1 MERQAQNDLKRA
13 FRDIKNGFSEI
24 KVLENLFYLKHLS
37 FEDQVDIDSVYDKY
51 FEQAKLK
58 GVPTHKETL
67 DRLIEEKEWS
77 KTKEIEIS
85 KQEDFIANLTKQK
98 KSLYL
103 KSEIMRLNKD
113 IDEAQKKLNELK
125 NNRAMFFS
133 RTAESYAEERVN
145 DFYIL
150 KCLYKDKDVKIPA
163 YSEDE
168 FDDIDSESLHIII
181 KQYNNVYK
189 LINDENIQKLVL
201 QDFFNLF
208 MPFAENPIDF
218 YGKPICDLTYN
229 QLKLLVY
236 ARFFR
241 NTFQQNDNIPEDIR
255 KDPDK
260 IMDYV
265 SANENAKRVKENV
278 SNKENV
284 AESIVGATKE
294 DLEYVNFKKPG
305 QKTLS
310 LSDEAKKKGGSL
322 SMEDMM
328 KLFGS

>member
-1 MERQAQNDLKRA
+1 MEHSRQNDLKKA

-24 KVLENLFYLKHLS
+24 RVSENLFYLKHMS
-37 FEDQVDIDSVYDKY
+37 FEDQVDIDSIYDKY

-58 GVPTHKETL
+58 GVPTHQETL

-77 KTKEIEIS
+77 KKQENEIT
-85 KQEDFIANLTKQK
+85 QHEDFIANLMKQK

-103 KSEIMRLNKD
+103 KSEIKRLNKEIED
-113 IDEAQKKLNELK
+113 AQIKLNDLK
-125 NNRAMFFS
+125 NTRASFFS

-150 KCLYKDKDVKIPA
+150 KCLYKDKKIQVPA
-163 YSEDE
+163 YTDEE
-168 FDDIDSESLHIII
+168 FDDIDSESLHSII
-181 KQYNNVYK
+181 KQYNNVYR
-189 LINDENIQKLVL
+189 LINDENIQKIVL

-218 YGKPICDLTYN
+218 FGRPICELTYN

-241 NTFQQNDNIPEDIR
+241 NTFQQNENIPEDIK

-260 IMDYV
+260 IIDYV
-265 SANENAKRVKENV
+265 SANENAKKLKEKQSDKENI
-278 SNKENV
+278 

-294 DLEYVNFKKPG
+294 DLEYLNLKKPG

-310 LSDEAKKKGGSL
+310 LSEEAKKKGGSL